1 MRQLLRNWDLV
12 RVLRIILAVS
22 FIGYGISTKDYM
34 LIFIGGL
41 FGIQAI
47 LNISCCGAGGCADK
61 GNSKSGS
68 LYKGQ
73 IKEYKS
79 KQHLNN

>member
-1 MRQLLRNWDLV
+1 MRQLLQNWDLV

-22 FIGYGISTKDYM
+22 FIGYGISSKDYM
-34 LIFIGGL
+34 LILLGAL

-47 LNISCCGAGGCADK
+47 LNVSCCGKGGCAGK
-61 GNSKSGS
+61 SKSDF

-73 IKEYKS
+73 IKEYKAS
-79 KQHLNN
+79 K